1 MKPLEFDVAGQIEVD
16 NQIVPNTGDYFT
28 VKIRGRL
35 MTTVKQ
41 DRDFVEKLGEA
52 AVLAQIDGTSL
63 IQDMELSDVAEVV
76 ASRFEG
82 DDLDLMIETLQRLRG

>member
-1 MKPLEFDVAGQIEVD
+1 
-16 NQIVPNTGDYFT
+16 
-28 VKIRGRL
+28 
-35 MTTVKQ
+35 